1 VGPATFAEATGT
13 FPSCV
18 LYTQVTNTLALA
30 FMKPAFAGPF
40 RAAVL
45 SLILTTSLWATP
57 AAAPELPNPG
67 SVSGISKEDQKKLG
81 LQAAAEVYQQ
91 MPVLPD
97 SSPET
102 QYIQH
107 LGRRLVAVIPEQYTW
122 PYQFHVVQQKEINAF
137 ALPGGPMFVNV
148 GTITAADNESELV
161 GVMAHEM
168 SHVYMQHSA
177 KQASKAS
184 RAQGIL
190 GLIGGIL
197 GDSAIAS
204 LARAGIQF
212 GAGTVFL
219 KYSRDD
225 EAQADAVGA
234 IIMYKAG
241 YNPQFLA
248 QFFEKLT
255 KQSGANGPQFLSDHP
270 NPGNRTAAITKEI
283 RDWPPKPYVSASS
296 AFLAA
301 KKAAEGETVYT
312 AQQIA
317 EGAKQGLWARQ
328 NEKSGAT
335 VRDLG
340 IAAGTATVTSTPAGS
355 DRLKDVKFE
364 EIRPA
369 ADFTSLQKHVFS
381 ISYPANWQ
389 TTTNQDSLTI
399 APAGGV
405 GGGAV
410 AYGVIISG
418 IENNTGSL
426 DNATQTL
433 AQNLAQSNPGMR
445 VSGEPE
451 RIAVNGL
458 QGRSVYLL
466 SNSPV
471 EQEGRALPERDWLVT
486 VPRSGGLLY
495 LIFVAPERDFPQLR
509 PAYQRMLESLQVN

>member
-1 VGPATFAEATGT
+1 VKLAMAQRLLATV
-13 FPSCV
+13 SS
-18 LYTQVTNTLALA
+18 LALA
-30 FMKPAFAGPF
+30 TALF
-40 RAAVL
+40 
-45 SLILTTSLWATP
+45 ATP
-57 AAAPELPNPG
+57 AAAPELPDPG
-67 SVSGISKEDQKKLG
+67 SVSGVSRDDQKKLG
-81 LQAAAEVYQQ
+81 LEAAAQVYQQ

-102 QYIQH
+102 RYIQQ
-107 LGRRLVAVIPEQYTW
+107 LGRRLVEVIPEQYTW
-122 PYQFHVVQQKEINAF
+122 PYQFHVVPQKEINAF

-148 GTITAADNESELV
+148 GTITAADNEAELV

-184 RAQGIL
+184 LAQGIL
-190 GLIGGIL
+190 GVIGGIL
-197 GDSAIAS
+197 GDSTIGS

-241 YNPQFLA
+241 YNPQSLA
-248 QFFEKLT
+248 EFFEKLQ
-255 KQSGANGPQFLSDHP
+255 KQSGGGAGPQFLSDHP
-270 NPGNRTAAITKEI
+270 NPGNRTAAINSEI
-283 RDWPPKPYVSASS
+283 RNWPPKAYIGSSS

-301 KKAAEGETVYT
+301 KKSAEGETVYS

-328 NEKSGAT
+328 NQKNGAT

-340 IAAGTATVTSTPAGS
+340 ITEGPGTTASAAG
-355 DRLKDVKFE
+355 LKNVRWE
-364 EIRPA
+364 QVRPSS
-369 ADFTSLQKHVFS
+369 DFTSFQNEVFG

-389 TTTNQDSLTI
+389 TTTDQGSLTI
-399 APAGGV
+399 APAGGT

-410 AYGVIISG
+410 AYGVIVSG
-418 IENNTGSL
+418 NQNGAAGSL
-426 DNATQTL
+426 DQATATL
-433 AQNLAQSNPGMR
+433 AENLAQSNPGMR
-445 VSGEPE
+445 VSGQPE

-458 QGRSVYLL
+458 EGRSIYLL
-466 SNSPV
+466 GNSPI
-471 EQEGRALPERDWLVT
+471 EQSGHALPERDWLVV
-486 VPRSGGLLY
+486 VPRPSGLLY
-495 LIFVAPERDFPQLR
+495 LIFVAPEKDFAELR
-509 PAYQRMLESLQVN
+509 PAYQRMLASFEVN